1 MEKYSYDTVKYNF
14 GEKIKELY
22 NISNLDKIHDEW
34 EGAIKYDVLDNVETD
49 QRTVYH
55 KHFYDNVASTNWY
68 PLYEE
73 FIRDVVQEI
82 VGEPIYFQ
90 KIPTFRVHQPKNL
103 AVAAY
108 HKDSEYSHSVY
119 EMNFF
124 LPLTDAFGNNTI
136 WAETEVDKGDYQ
148 PMEAKYGEMWYW
160 NGATLK
166 HGNKLNDTGKSR
178 VSVDFRII
186 PISKYQDEGKQSI
199 TNHTK
204 MVLGEYWKECL

>member
-1 MEKYSYDTVKYNF
+1 MKKFNYNIKKYDFAN
-14 GEKIKELY
+14 EIKKLY
-22 NISNLDKIHDEW
+22 NISNLDNIHSEW
-34 EGAIKYDVLDNVETD
+34 DKAISYDVLDDVKTD

-55 KHFYDNVASTNWY
+55 KHFYDNVNTTNWY
-68 PLYEE
+68 SLYEK
-73 FIRDVVQEI
+73 FISEVVVKI

-108 HKDSEYSHSVY
+108 HKDSDYSHSIH

-124 LPLTDAFGNNTI
+124 LPLTKAFGNNTVWVESEI
-136 WAETEVDKGDYQ
+136 GKEDYL
-148 PMEAKYGEMWYW
+148 PMEADYGELWYW

-166 HGNKLNDTGKSR
+166 HGNKLNDTGKAR

-186 PISKYQDEGKQSI
+186 PVAKYVDEGKQSI
-199 TNHTK
+199 TNKTK
-204 MVLGEYWKECL
+204 MVLGEYWKAC

>member
-1 MEKYSYDTVKYNF
+1 MEKYSYDTTKYNF

-34 EGAIKYDVLDNVETD
+34 EGAIKYDVLDDVETD

-73 FIRDVVQEI
+73 FIRDIVQEI

>member
-1 MEKYSYDTVKYNF
+1 MKKFKYNINEYDF
-14 GEKIKELY
+14 KSEILKLY
-22 NISNLDKIHDEW
+22 NISNLDEIHSEW
-34 EGAIKYDVLDNVETD
+34 SNAIEYDVLDNVRTD

-55 KHFYDNVASTNWY
+55 KHFYDNVNTTNWY
-68 PLYEE
+68 PLYEK
-73 FIRDVVQEI
+73 FIKNVIVPI

-108 HKDSEYSHSVY
+108 HKDSDYSHSIH

-124 LPLTDAFGNNTI
+124 LPLTNAFGNNTI
-136 WAETEVDKGDYQ
+136 WVESKEDKEDYS

-160 NGATLK
+160 SGATLK
-166 HGNKLNDTGKSR
+166 HGNKLNDTGKAR

-186 PISKYQDEGKQSI
+186 PVAKYTDEGKQSI
-199 TNHTK
+199 TNKTK
-204 MVLGEYWKECL
+204 MALGDYWKSC

>member
-1 MEKYSYDTVKYNF
+1 MKKFNYNIKKYDFAN
-14 GEKIKELY
+14 EIKKLY
-22 NISNLDKIHDEW
+22 NISNLDNIHSEW
-34 EGAIKYDVLDNVETD
+34 DKAISYDVLDDVKTD

-55 KHFYDNVASTNWY
+55 KHFYDNVNTTNWY
-68 PLYEE
+68 SLYEK
-73 FIRDVVQEI
+73 FISEVVVKI

-108 HKDSEYSHSVY
+108 HKDSDYSHSIH

-124 LPLTDAFGNNTI
+124 LPLTKAFGNNTVWVESEI
-136 WAETEVDKGDYQ
+136 GKGDYL
-148 PMEAKYGEMWYW
+148 PMEADYGELWYW

-166 HGNKLNDTGKSR
+166 HGNKLNDTGKAR

-186 PISKYQDEGKQSI
+186 PVAKYVDEGKQSI
-199 TNHTK
+199 TNKTK
-204 MVLGEYWKECL
+204 MVLGEYWKAC

>member
-1 MEKYSYDTVKYNF
+1 MKKYNYDISEYDF
-14 GEKIKELY
+14 SNEIKKLYKI
-22 NISNLDKIHDEW
+22 NNLDEIHSEW
-34 EGAIKYDVLDNVETD
+34 SGATKYDVLNDVKTD

-55 KHFYDNVASTNWY
+55 KHFYDNVSNTNWY
-68 PLYEE
+68 PLYER
-73 FIRDVVQEI
+73 FIKEVVVPI
-82 VGEPIYFQ
+82 VGEPILFQ
-90 KIPTFRVHQPKNL
+90 KIPTFRVHQPENL

-108 HKDSEYSHSVY
+108 HKDSEYSHSVH

-148 PMEAKYGEMWYW
+148 PMEANYGEMWYW
-160 NGATLK
+160 SGATLR

-186 PISKYQDEGKQSI
+186 PVSKYQDEGKQSI
-199 TNHTK
+199 TNQTK
-204 MVLGEYWKECL
+204 MILGEYWKEC